1 MNNQIKTLCET
12 IFNKLVYLDKKYP
25 DVMELTQYT
34 DFSDCVLSSDL
45 CLANMYFT
53 DIHIDK
59 NIYKDIDTERGLHYI
74 INYMTNLLIN
84 SKNERIY
91 FETIYNINLKTE
103 YIKNILEYQIQFIQ
117 NWNPYVLHTKNN
129 N

>member
-34 DFSDCVLSSDL
+34 EFSDCVLSSDL

-53 DIHIDK
+53 DSDLDT
-59 NIYKDIDTERGLHYI
+59 DIITNYFTE
-74 INYMTNLLIN
+74 LLIR
-84 SKNERIY
+84 SRNERVY
-91 FETIYNINLKTE
+91 FETIGEINIDIETE
-103 YIKNILEYQIQFIQ
+103 YIKNILEYQIQFIED
-117 NWNPYVLHTKNN
+117 WNPYVTFIKNN